1 MIRSWWLLS
10 CMAATDFVFIIKTR
24 RAVVQESKE
33 SILKYK
39 LAYSG
44 IILFVYVIGKNIP
57 LYALDISAY
66 REAYFNVEELLLQSI
81 GGMLIVLRCL
91 LLEFFHL

>member
-1 MIRSWWLLS
+1 
-10 CMAATDFVFIIKTR
+10 MAATDFVFIIKTR

-66 REAYFNVEELLLQSI
+66 R
-81 GGMLIVLRCL
+81 
-91 LLEFFHL
+91 

>member
-1 MIRSWWLLS
+1 
-10 CMAATDFVFIIKTR
+10 MAATDFVFIIKTR

-81 GGMLIVLRCL
+81 GGV
-91 LLEFFHL
+91 